1 MASITINDP
10 DAVKTVEQ
18 YAKQYEIPNTEAG
31 ARLIGIAKSR
41 INALR
46 KYAAKGDAPAPKA
59 KAKGKAKAKK

>member
-1 MASITINDP
+1 MASITINNP

-31 ARLIGIAKSR
+31 ARLIDIAKRR

-46 KYAAKGDAPAPKA
+46 KYDAKDAPAPKA
-59 KAKGKAKAKK
+59 KAKAKAKAKK